1 MQSAIFSANII
12 PSLFAPWHWAN
23 ILGLQKPERSGKP
36 NCVSFAFGVLCT
48 CGINYSAILQQ
59 FKGKFENVYCCI
71 SFAFSRFSTCA
82 LEFLKFIFIY
92 MPVGLRTWHRVNSAA
107 DRVKPSLKNPSK
119 IYSESRLPHPFS
131 LQSETL
137 TLRMTFKHSYTH
149 TMILSLNFKNNLIR
163 GIIMDISVF
172 TFE

>member
-23 ILGLQKPERSGKP
+23 ILGLQKSEWSGKP

-71 SFAFSRFSTCA
+71 SFAFSRFSICA
-82 LEFLKFIFIY
+82 LEFLKFLFIY

-119 IYSESRLPHPFS
+119 IYSE
-131 LQSETL
+131 
-137 TLRMTFKHSYTH
+137 
-149 TMILSLNFKNNLIR
+149 
-163 GIIMDISVF
+163 
-172 TFE
+172 

>member
-23 ILGLQKPERSGKP
+23 ILGLQKSERSGKP
-36 NCVSFAFGVLCT
+36 NCVSFAFWVLCT

-71 SFAFSRFSTCA
+71 SFAFSRFSICA
-82 LEFLKFIFIY
+82 LEFLKFLFIY

-107 DRVKPSLKNPSK
+107 DRVKPSWRTAVGSSLSK
-119 IYSESRLPHPFS
+119 DSPV
-131 LQSETL
+131 
-137 TLRMTFKHSYTH
+137 
-149 TMILSLNFKNNLIR
+149 LSLFRVRPWLLGWTLSIFLPTPGYFPWRNSFI
-163 GIIMDISVF
+163 
-172 TFE
+172 